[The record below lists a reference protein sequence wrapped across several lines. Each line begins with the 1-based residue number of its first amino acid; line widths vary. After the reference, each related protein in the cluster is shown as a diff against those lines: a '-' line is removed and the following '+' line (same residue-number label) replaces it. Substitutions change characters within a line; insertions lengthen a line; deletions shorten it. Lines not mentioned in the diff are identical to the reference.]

1 MAWLLDGNVL
11 TALAIDTHVH
21 HPRALAWF
29 YAQPREFAT
38 CAVTE
43 GTLLRMHM
51 MSAADDSASAAWRT
65 LRLLR
70 SMAGHQFWDDG
81 FSYDRVSPHGIHG
94 HRQVTD
100 GWPAELARQKGER
113 LATMDSGFAATHHD
127 VAEFLPL
134 IQTQVNDAKN
144 HPII

>member
-21 HPRALAWF
+21 HQRALTWF
-29 YAQPREFAT
+29 YATQRDFVT
-38 CAVTE
+38 CAITE

-51 MSAADDSASAAWRT
+51 MSAADSSASAAWAT

-70 SMAGHQFWDDG
+70 SMAGHEFWDDG
-81 FSYDRVSPHGIHG
+81 CSYDGVSHQGLTG

-100 GWPAELARQKGER
+100 AWLAELARRRGGK
-113 LATMDSGFAATHHD
+113 LATMDKGLSTVHRD
-127 VAEFLPL
+127 VADFVPE
-134 IQTQVNDAKN
+134 N
-144 HPII
+144 

>member
-1 MAWLLDGNVL
+1 MVWLLDGNVL

-21 HPRALAWF
+21 HHRALAWF
-29 YAQPREFAT
+29 YAQPRDFAT

-51 MSAADDSASAAWRT
+51 ISAADTSAQAAWQT

-70 SMAGHQFWDDG
+70 SMEGHQFWDDG
-81 FSYDRVSPHGIHG
+81 FSYARFTPVGLTG

-100 GWPAELARQKGER
+100 AWLAELVRQRGGR
-113 LATMDSGFAATHHD
+113 LATMDRGLAAIHGSVTD
-127 VAEFLPL
+127 FVTL
-134 IQTQVNDAKN
+134 D
-144 HPII
+144 

>member
-1 MAWLLDGNVL
+1 MVWLLDGNVL

-21 HPRALAWF
+21 HPRAMAWF
-29 YAQPREFAT
+29 YAQPRDFAT

-51 MSAADDSASAAWRT
+51 ISAADASASAAWQT

-70 SMAGHQFWDDG
+70 SMAGHQFWNEG
-81 FSYDRVSPHGIHG
+81 FSYEQVMPIGLTG

-100 GWPAELARQKGER
+100 AWLAELARQRGGR
-113 LATMDSGFAATHHD
+113 LATMDSGMAGIHKN
-127 VAEFLPL
+127 VADFLPV
-134 IQTQVNDAKN
+134 I
-144 HPII
+144 

>member
-1 MAWLLDGNVL
+1 MVWLLDGNVL

-21 HPRALAWF
+21 HQRALSWF
-29 YAQPREFAT
+29 YAQPRDFAT

-51 MSAADDSASAAWRT
+51 MSAVDPSAEAAWQT

-70 SMAGHQFWDDG
+70 SMAGHQYWDDG
-81 FSYDRVSPHGIHG
+81 FSYARVTPTGLTG

-100 GWPAELARQKGER
+100 AWLAELVRQRGGR
-113 LATMDSGFAATHHD
+113 LSTLDSGLAAGQGT
-127 VAEFLPL
+127 VTEFLPL
-134 IQTQVNDAKN
+134 T
-144 HPII
+144 